1 MRLWVTFYRTLWN
14 INPKQ
19 YFSYILHLI
28 VHAHLIILPAAISW
42 KMWAPSLKYAW
53 STHTLTA
60 HYSFIYIPVFCVRIL
75 YSYWCLLWSFKSR
88 YVFPLI
94 FLHRLKRLVRFY
106 TFTTPPGLTLGYQSL
121 LPPSLTSCSRCE
133 SRVVWIRTRDQWWC
147 TAAPA
152 SDALGHFV
160 LWTPAS
166 YWFVQ
171 SSATEKS

>member
-1 MRLWVTFYRTLWN
+1 MPTSLFYLQLSLEKREVRTV
-14 INPKQ
+14 
-19 YFSYILHLI
+19 SLH
-28 VHAHLIILPAAISW
+28 IILLYIYT
-42 KMWAPSLKYAW
+42 SLCAGKGV
-53 STHTLTA
+53 HM
-60 HYSFIYIPVFCVRIL
+60 FFCLCIL
-75 YSYWCLLWSFKSR
+75 YSPWCYLWSFKSR

-147 TAAPA
+147 TAALA